1 MFELDSKYEIDGIL
15 VKKYVKSIDA
25 LTISTKKIKEVLNG
39 VFIGEQDVLHWI
51 EEYIADGLCEIK
63 K

>member
-25 LTISTKKIKEVLNG
+25 LTIPTKK
-39 VFIGEQDVLHWI
+39 
-51 EEYIADGLCEIK
+51 
-63 K
+63 

>member
-25 LTISTKKIKEVLNG
+25 LTISTKKNKRKD
-39 VFIGEQDVLHWI
+39 FI
-51 EEYIADGLCEIK
+51 Y
-63 K
+63 

>member
-25 LTISTKKIKEVLNG
+25 LTIPTKKIKKS
-39 VFIGEQDVLHWI
+39 FF
-51 EEYIADGLCEIK
+51 Y
-63 K
+63 